1 MSELTQSASFIEV
14 MRSSDLSVG
23 ARLLWWELNQW
34 VTGDLNVCFPTQSQL
49 ANNIGVHRNTVIR
62 WMREL
67 REQGLVRDEPR
78 AYGNAYS
85 LHIGD

>member
-1 MSELTQSASFIEV
+1 MSELTKGACFVEV

-34 VTGDLNVCFPTQSQL
+34 VTDDLNVCFPTQTQL
-49 ANNIGVHRNTVIR
+49 AKNIGVHRNTVIR

-67 REQGLVRDEPR
+67 REQGLVSDVPR
-78 AYGNAYS
+78 VYGNAYS
-85 LHIGD
+85 LHIK